1 MLWYARFSWQIER
14 ERESERVE
22 IDFGDLRRE
31 RERERE
37 TPVFAAALVLGGN
50 IPYGHPLCMIKI
62 SSIVLNTGQ
71 NQSLSCILYI

>member
-1 MLWYARFSWQIER
+1 MLGFHDR
-14 ERESERVE
+14 EREKERKRVE
-22 IDFGDLRRE
+22 IDFGDLRRD
-31 RERERE
+31 RE
-37 TPVFAAALVLGGN
+37 TPVFAAALVLGGS

>member
-1 MLWYARFSWQIER
+1 MLGFHDR
-14 ERESERVE
+14 ERKRERVE
-22 IDFGDLRRE
+22 IDFGGFE
-31 RERERE
+31 ERE

-71 NQSLSCILYI
+71 NQSLSCILYIYST